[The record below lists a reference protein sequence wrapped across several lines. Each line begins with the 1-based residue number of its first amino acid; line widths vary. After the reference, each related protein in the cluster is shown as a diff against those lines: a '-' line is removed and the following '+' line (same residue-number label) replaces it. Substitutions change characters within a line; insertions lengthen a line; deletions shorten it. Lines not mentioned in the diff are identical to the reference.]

1 MDTLILGRRIRF
13 FRKRR
18 GLTLEALGARTG
30 LLASQ
35 LSLFETGKREPKLS
49 VLQQIADAM
58 DIDLADMLS
67 QAPPDER
74 TRLEVEVERA
84 QSSELYRS
92 LGLPQVGA
100 TKSLP
105 NDVLAAL
112 AGMHR
117 ELRRRDHEATETPEE
132 ARRAN
137 TEQRLRM
144 RELDNSIPELDAAAD
159 DLLKVVD
166 HPPGALS
173 HHAVDE
179 MARHL
184 GFDLIYVDDLPSSTR
199 SITDL
204 EHGRIYLPPASIPG
218 GHGLRAMALQAMA
231 HRVLGHE
238 RPRDYADFLRQRLE
252 INYFAASCLMP
263 RERSV
268 AFLRD
273 AKERRDMSVEDFRD
287 AFGVTHEAAAL
298 RMTNLL
304 TTHLDVRLHFLRVD
318 DDGTIARV
326 YENDGLPL
334 PTDITGSVEGQLA
347 CRRFL
352 ARRALGQR
360 NRTTT
365 TYQYTDTP
373 AGTYWCS
380 TQTGRTE
387 SREFSITIG
396 VPFDEARWFRGRDTT
411 QRAVSSCPDD
421 PGCCRRPAPDLAS
434 RWSGRSWPSA
444 RVHQHVFS
452 PLPGGEFP
460 GVDQREVFEF
470 LDRHAAQWAAGERG
484 PGAWTGP
491 VAVPGEGAAAIEQ

>member
-13 FRKRR
+13 FRKQR
-18 GLTLEALGARTG
+18 GLTLEALGSRTG

-49 VLQQIADAM
+49 VLEQIAAAM
-58 DIDLADMLS
+58 DVDLAEMLS
-67 QAPPDER
+67 PTPPDER

-92 LGLPQVGA
+92 LGLPRIGP

-105 NDVLAAL
+105 GEVLAAL

-117 ELRRRDHEATETPEE
+117 ELQRREHEATETPEE

-144 RELDNSIPELDAAAD
+144 RELNNSMPELDRAAD
-159 DLLKVVD
+159 GLLTRVD
-166 HPPGALS
+166 HTRGALT
-173 HHAVDE
+173 HHAVAE

-184 GFDLIYVDDLPSSTR
+184 GFELIYVDDLPRSTR

-252 INYFAASCLMP
+252 INYFAAACLMP
-263 RERSV
+263 IDRSI

-304 TTHLDVRLHFLRVD
+304 TAHLGIRLHFLRVD
-318 DDGTIARV
+318 DDGSISRV
-326 YENDGLPL
+326 YENDDLPL
-334 PTDITGSVEGQLA
+334 PTDITGSIEGQLA
-347 CRRFL
+347 CRSFL

-360 NRTTT
+360 NRTTA

-373 AGTYWCS
+373 AGTFWCS

-396 VPFDEARWFRGRDTT
+396 VPFDEAKWFRGRDTT
-411 QRAVSSCPDD
+411 QRAFSSCPDD
-421 PGCCRRPAPDLAS
+421 PSCCRRPNPALAS
-434 RWSGRSWPSA
+434 RWSGRAWPSA

-470 LDRHAAQWAAGERG
+470 LDRHATEWADDGIGAGERIL
-484 PGAWTGP
+484 
-491 VAVPGEGAAAIEQ
+491 GEHA